1 MQYIFK
7 TSTSHRIFFIYLFF
21 LGGDVGVLTLYILTS
36 VCKVSIPF
44 RYTFDAALTWRICLI
59 IKSFLSS

>member
-7 TSTSHRIFFIYLFF
+7 TSTSHRIFFLFF
-21 LGGDVGVLTLYILTS
+21 GGGGDVGVLTLYILTS

-44 RYTFDAALTWRICLI
+44 RYTFDMALTWRICLI

>member
-7 TSTSHRIFFIYLFF
+7 TSTSHRIFFIFF
-21 LGGDVGVLTLYILTS
+21 FWGGDVGVLTLYILTS

-44 RYTFDAALTWRICLI
+44 RYTFDMALTWRICLI